1 MEPSTTFIKFL
12 QACITPVAM
21 ISGVGLL
28 LLTIT
33 NRLGRVVDRTRHL
46 VAELDRPDVKRE
58 RLKLN
63 QIQIFLKRGKLLKN
77 SIAWLMIGMIASCLI
92 IPLLFIMSL
101 IGTDLKIIGYLL
113 FIISICS
120 MLTSFSYFFKDVL
133 LSLNAIKLEASEHI
147 SKSES

>member
-1 MEPSTTFIKFL
+1 METSATFIKFL

-33 NRLGRVVDRTRHL
+33 NRMGRVVDRTRQL
-46 VAELDRPDVKRE
+46 VGELDIPNVKR
-58 RLKLN
+58 KKIKIN

-101 IGTDLKIIGYLL
+101 IGTDLKLIGYML
-113 FIISICS
+113 FVISIFS
-120 MLTSFSYFFKDVL
+120 MLLSFGYFFKDVL
-133 LSLNAIKLEASEHI
+133 FSLNAIKLEASEYI
-147 SKSES
+147 KGE

>member
-1 MEPSTTFIKFL
+1 MEPSKIFISFL

-46 VAELDRPDVKRE
+46 ITELDMPEPRRKE
-58 RLKLN
+58 IKESE
-63 QIQIFLKRGKLLKN
+63 IQIFLRRGRLLKN
-77 SIAWLMIGMIASCLI
+77 SIAWIMIGMITSCII

-101 IGTDLKIIGYLL
+101 IGTDLKIIGYIL
-113 FIISICS
+113 FIFSIFS
-120 MLTSFSYFFKDVL
+120 MLISFIYFFKDVL
-133 LSLNAIKLEASEHI
+133 LSLNAIKLEASEYT
-147 SKSES
+147 K